1 MSEVVQD
8 PKLASIVRK
17 LRSGSVEVEIGYMQV
32 LFTVILG
39 IFYVAITA
47 LGIDKYNKC
56 EGIKDS
62 EKFQN
67 LKMFMSHTMTIGITV
82 PIVLLLM
89 KFVKNE
95 GGIFTLIYSIMGI
108 TASAIA
114 YNIMSQDECKDKVED
129 MEKNFAIGSIVG
141 WIVCLLLG
149 GFFTF
154 KKYPKLGEA
163 FRKKNI

>member
-17 LRSGSVEVEIGYMQV
+17 LRSGSIEVEIGYMQV
-32 LFTVILG
+32 LLTIILG
-39 IFYVAITA
+39 VFFVAITA

-67 LKMFMSHTMTIGITV
+67 LKMFMSHTMTIAITI

-89 KFVKNE
+89 KFVNNE
-95 GGIFTLIYSIMGI
+95 GGVFTIVYSIMGLI
-108 TASAIA
+108 ASAIA
-114 YNIMSQDECKDKVED
+114 MDIMRQPECED
-129 MEKNFAIGSIVG
+129 TVKKSDKNFAIMSLVG
-141 WIVCLLLG
+141 WIILLLAG
-149 GFFTF
+149 SFFTF
-154 KKYPKLGEA
+154 KKYPKLGEV
-163 FRKKNI
+163 FKKKNI

>member
-1 MSEVVQD
+1 MSEVVRD
-8 PKLASIVRK
+8 PKLSSIVKK

-39 IFYVAITA
+39 IFYAAITA

-95 GGIFTLIYSIMGI
+95 GGVFTLIYSIMGI

-114 YNIMSQDECKDKVED
+114 YNIMSQDECKDYVKD
-129 MEKNFAIGSIVG
+129 TDKQFAIASIIG

-149 GFFTF
+149 GFLTF

>member
-17 LRSGSVEVEIGYMQV
+17 LRSGSIEVEIGYMQV
-32 LFTVILG
+32 LFTIILG
-39 IFYVAITA
+39 VFFVAITA

-67 LKMFMSHTMTIGITV
+67 LKMFMSHTMTIGITIPV
-82 PIVLLLM
+82 VLLLM

-114 YNIMSQDECKDKVED
+114 YNIMSHDECKDNVED
-129 MEKNFAIGSIVG
+129 IDKILQLV
-141 WIVCLLLG
+141 L
-149 GFFTF
+149 
-154 KKYPKLGEA
+154 
-163 FRKKNI
+163 